1 MCQASRLA
9 GKSDMKFEAR
19 IPTTPFDFGQAAGAW
34 FNTSGGKEY
43 AIRLWVWH
51 SAAILIVLMICL
63 PLFLPH
69 YGEIVE
75 ASWLVNQQTISGQP
89 SEAESLAL
97 FSAFGKAA
105 LPGILILI
113 GMTVTTS
120 MGESALYRKYLLG
133 AEPARIPLRI
143 DVHTGRNILAQI
155 GFYLLYLAVYIFG
168 LIVLMIVG
176 GIFGL
181 IFAPLGV
188 IAFSLGVLFL
198 IGVLIAYPIR
208 FAPAAA
214 LSALDGKTHV
224 LATKNVTKH
233 RFWSL
238 FGVYL
243 VVYIGG
249 YIAYYT
255 VTLIGMLMIS
265 GNPDFLTA
273 VSGFGGENPR
283 ALIES
288 TFARFSNPLF
298 MILGIAAMTMMAAAM
313 SAWIL
318 WIAGVSA
325 YAVRWW
331 HSDDP
336 AEAFE

>member
-1 MCQASRLA
+1 
-9 GKSDMKFEAR
+9 MKIEPR
-19 IPTTPFDFGQAAGAW
+19 KPTTPFDFGQAAGAW
-34 FNTSGGKEY
+34 FNTSGGKDY
-43 AIRLWVWH
+43 ALRLWVWH
-51 SAAILIVLMICL
+51 SAATLIVLMICF

-69 YGEIVE
+69 YGELVE
-75 ASWLVNQQTISGQP
+75 ASWLINQQTLSGGEP

-97 FSAFGKAA
+97 FSVFAKMA
-105 LPGILILI
+105 LPTLLFFVGFMI
-113 GMTVTTS
+113 TTS

-133 AEPARIPLRI
+133 AEPARIPIRL
-143 DVHTGRNILAQI
+143 DKHTGRNMLAQI
-155 GFYLLYLAVYIFG
+155 GFYLLYILVYFLGILAVAIIGGFFG
-168 LIVLMIVG
+168 LV
-176 GIFGL
+176 FP
-181 IFAPLGV
+181 PLGAIV
-188 IAFSLGVLFL
+188 AILGFLFL
-198 IGVLIAYPIR
+198 LLLMIAYPIR

-214 LSALDGKTHV
+214 LTALDEKTHV

-249 YIAYYT
+249 YIGYYI
-255 VTLIGMLMIS
+255 VSLIAMLLVS

-273 VSGFGGENPR
+273 ASGFGGENPR
-283 ALIES
+283 PIIEA

-298 MILGIAAMTMMAAAM
+298 MILGIAGMTMMAAAL

-336 AEAFE
+336 APAFD

>member
-1 MCQASRLA
+1 
-9 GKSDMKFEAR
+9 MKIEPR
-19 IPTTPFDFGQAAGAW
+19 KPTTPFDFGQAAGAW

-43 AIRLWVWH
+43 ALRLWVWH
-51 SAAILIVLMICL
+51 SAATLIVLMICF

-69 YGEIVE
+69 YGELVE
-75 ASWLVNQQTISGQP
+75 TSWFINQQTLSGGEP

-97 FSAFGKAA
+97 LSVFAKLA
-105 LPGILILI
+105 LPTLLFVI
-113 GMTVTTS
+113 GFMITTS

-133 AEPARIPLRI
+133 AEPARIPIRLDI
-143 DVHTGRNILAQI
+143 HTGRNLLAQI
-155 GFYLLYLAVYIFG
+155 GFYALYLVVYILG
-168 LIVLMIVG
+168 LLVIILVAGFLGMM
-176 GIFGL
+176 
-181 IFAPLGV
+181 FAPMMAILP
-188 IAFSLGVLFL
+188 FFGVLFL
-198 IGVLIAYPIR
+198 MVLLIVYPIR

-214 LSALDGKTHV
+214 LTALDGKTHV
-224 LATKNVTKH
+224 LAARKVTKH

-249 YIAYYT
+249 YIGYYI
-255 VTLIGMLMIS
+255 VSLIAMLLVS
-265 GNPDFLTA
+265 CNPDFLTA
-273 VSGFGGENPR
+273 LSGFGGENPR
-283 ALIES
+283 PIIEA
-288 TFARFSNPLF
+288 TLARFSNPLF
-298 MILGIAAMTMMAAAM
+298 MILGIAGMTMMAAAM

-336 AEAFE
+336 AQAFE

>member
-1 MCQASRLA
+1 
-9 GKSDMKFEAR
+9 MKIEPR
-19 IPTTPFDFGQAAGAW
+19 KPTTPFDFGQAAGAW

-51 SAAILIVLMICL
+51 SAAILVVLMICL

-69 YGEIVE
+69 YGELIE
-75 ASWLVNQQTISGQP
+75 ATWLVNQQSMNGQS
-89 SEAESLAL
+89 SEAESLAFIRAL
-97 FSAFGKAA
+97 GKIAI
-105 LPGILILI
+105 PGLLCLV
-113 GMTVTTS
+113 GMTLTTS

-133 AEPARIPLRI
+133 AEPARIPIRI

-155 GFYLLYLAVYIFG
+155 GFYLLYFIAYIFG
-168 LIVLMIVG
+168 LLVLVIVSGV
-176 GIFGL
+176 FGA
-181 IFAPLGV
+181 IFAPLGAIAV
-188 IAFSLGVLFL
+188 GLGIVLLLGVMIAF
-198 IGVLIAYPIR
+198 PIR

-214 LSALDGKTHV
+214 LTALDGKTHV
-224 LATKNVTKH
+224 LATKEVTKH

-249 YIAYYT
+249 YIAYYI
-255 VTLIGMLMIS
+255 VTLISMLIIS
-265 GNPDFLTA
+265 RNPDFLTA
-273 VSGFGGENPR
+273 ISGLGGENPR

-288 TFARFSNPLF
+288 TLARFSNPLF
-298 MILGIAAMTMMAAAM
+298 MVLGIVAMTMTAAAL
-313 SAWIL
+313 SGWIL

-336 AEAFE
+336 AQAFE